1 MDPKRTSFPP
11 GQSTRLRL
19 FVAVLLG
26 LLLWPGLCA
35 AEDGLR
41 HIVLQLRSHH
51 QYQFAGYYMAKE
63 LGLYRDAGLDVEIRA
78 GGKGISPVAEV
89 LEGRADFGI
98 DGSGLLVELANGR
111 KVVALAA
118 IFQKS
123 PLRLIARADGG
134 IRKIADLAGRKV
146 MLLPGF
152 RSLALIAMLD
162 QVGLLDKIVR
172 IDSSTDVNDLIN
184 GNVDAFD
191 GYNSNE
197 PYTLDEAGIPSIQF
211 DPATYGIQFYNDVLF
226 TDQRHT
232 NRDPALITA
241 FRDASR
247 RGWISA
253 LEHPEKAISV
263 VLNHY
268 AMEKTRAHLRFEA
281 DAVHDSIMAD
291 VVEIGH
297 MSPLRWEKIR
307 DQLADL
313 GLVPRGMSLSSFIFS
328 EPDDGLRWEDLQPYL
343 LSGAL
348 GIALIF
354 AAVAWV
360 IRKNVQLQDQVD
372 ERIAAE
378 QQANHQA
385 THDYLTGLPNRMLLM
400 DRLQGALARARRHDQ
415 TPLLAFID
423 LDRFKLLNDRHG
435 HECGDRL
442 LTAVARQV
450 ELVTRDEDT
459 FARMGGDE
467 FVLLIDHMP
476 VDRAAH
482 EAERL
487 ALAVLSANASLQT
500 DVQVTASIGILT
512 IVDPQGLT
520 PDQALRMADD
530 LMYEVKRSA
539 KNGYLIRACEGNT
552 KPDTIGPAEQQHA
565 RG

>member
-1 MDPKRTSFPP
+1 MEPKQTSFPP

-19 FVAVLLG
+19 FVAVLMG
-26 LLLWPGLCA
+26 LVLWPGLCTA
-35 AEDGLR
+35 ADGQR
-41 HIVLQLRSHH
+41 HIVLQLRWHH

-78 GGKGISPVAEV
+78 GARGISPVTEV

-98 DGSGLLVELANGR
+98 DGSGLLVERAHGR

-123 PLRLIARADGG
+123 PLRLIARADGD
-134 IRKIADLAGRKV
+134 IRKITDLTGRKV

-162 QVGLLDKIVR
+162 QVGLLDKIIR
-172 IDSSTDVNDLIN
+172 IDSSADIDDLIN
-184 GNVDAFD
+184 GNVDAFN

-197 PYTLDEAGIPSIQF
+197 PYALEEAGIPAVQF
-211 DPATYGIQFYNDVLF
+211 DPAAYGIQFYNDVLF
-226 TDQRHT
+226 TDQHHASH
-232 NRDPALITA
+232 DPALVKA

-253 LEHPEKAISV
+253 LDNPEKAIGVILDRYTSG
-263 VLNHY
+263 
-268 AMEKTRAHLRFEA
+268 KSRAHLRFEA
-281 DAVHDSIMAD
+281 NAMHESIMAD

-313 GLVPRGMSLSSFIFS
+313 GLVPRGMSLASFVFS
-328 EPDDGLRWEDLQPYL
+328 EPDEGLRWEDLQPYL
-343 LSGAL
+343 LAGAL

-372 ERIAAE
+372 ERISAE
-378 QQANHQA
+378 QKANHLA

-400 DRLQGALARARRHDQ
+400 DRLQGALARARRHNQ

-476 VDRAAH
+476 VDRAAR

-487 ALAVLSANASLQT
+487 ALAVRSANASLQT

-512 IVDPQGLT
+512 VVDPRDLT

-530 LMYEVKRSA
+530 LMYEVKRGA

-552 KPDTIGPAEQQHA
+552 KPDTIGPAEQRHA

>member
-19 FVAVLLG
+19 FVVVLLG
-26 LLLWPGLCA
+26 LVLWPGLCA
-35 AEDGLR
+35 AENDLR
-41 HIVLQLRSHH
+41 HIVLQLRWHH

-78 GGKGISPVAEV
+78 SGKGISPVAEV

-98 DGSGLLVELANGR
+98 DGSGLLVERANGR

-172 IDSSTDVNDLIN
+172 VDSSADIDDLIN
-184 GNVDAFD
+184 GNVDAFN

-197 PYTLDEAGIPSIQF
+197 PYILEEKGIPAVLF
-211 DPATYGIQFYNDVLF
+211 DPAAYGIQFYNDVLF
-226 TDQRHT
+226 TGQQHAI
-232 NRDPALITA
+232 RDPALVKA

-247 RGWISA
+247 RGWINA
-253 LEHPEKAISV
+253 LDNPEKAIGVILDQYTSG
-263 VLNHY
+263 
-268 AMEKTRAHLRFEA
+268 KTRAHLRFEA
-281 DAVHDSIMAD
+281 NAIRDSIMAD

-313 GLVPRGMSLSSFIFS
+313 GLVPQGMPLASFVFS

-343 LSGAL
+343 LAGAL
-348 GIALIF
+348 GLALVF
-354 AAVAWV
+354 ATVAWV
-360 IRKNVQLQDQVD
+360 IRKNVQLQDQVT

-378 QQANHQA
+378 QQANHLA
-385 THDYLTGLPNRMLLM
+385 SHDYLTGLPNRMLLM
-400 DRLQGALARARRHDQ
+400 DRLQGALARARRHNQ

-423 LDRFKLLNDRHG
+423 LDHFKLLNDRHG
-435 HECGDRL
+435 HECGDKL
-442 LTAVARQV
+442 LTAIARQV
-450 ELVTRDEDT
+450 ELVSRDEDT

-476 VDRAAH
+476 LGLATH

-487 ALAVLSANASLQT
+487 ALAVRSANASLQT
-500 DVQVTASIGILT
+500 DVVVTASIGILT
-512 IVDPQGLT
+512 IVDPHGLT

-530 LMYEVKRSA
+530 LMYEVKRGA
-539 KNGYLIRACEGNT
+539 KNGYLIRTCGRNGL
-552 KPDTIGPAEQQHA
+552 PDDTGPAERRHA
-565 RG
+565 SG